1 MWRKCSGVKLYAITI
16 ILVPS
21 DGLNYVATW
30 NAAMLMSDDLHR
42 AMLAGTS
49 SQRPPV
55 QGLGATTDV
64 SKTVL
69 TLPSAW
75 MTS

>member
-1 MWRKCSGVKLYAITI
+1 MWRKCSGVKPYAITI

-21 DGLNYVATW
+21 NGLNYVATW

-49 SQRPPV
+49 SQRP
-55 QGLGATTDV
+55 TFKD
-64 SKTVL
+64 
-69 TLPSAW
+69 
-75 MTS
+75 